1 MLPRRSTLGF
11 SLLLAFVS
19 AVGLAQ
25 EGYSPFTS
33 DFPPEEFAAR
43 RAKVYD
49 AIGDKAFA
57 VVQGAPSPA
66 GYTRFRQSNDFYYLC
81 GIEVPRAYLLLD
93 GAARKATLYL
103 PHRNDGR
110 EKGEGTMLSAED
122 ADEVKK
128 LSGVDAVYGT
138 DLLAEQMVGK
148 YHRADLRTLFTPL
161 APAEGASMSR
171 DLALRSVAEV
181 GSDPFDGLP
190 SREGRFVA
198 LVHERFPVFEVRDLT
213 PALDD
218 LRLIK
223 SPRELALIRNATK
236 LAGLAILEGMRST
249 RPGQYEHELDAV
261 GKFVFWRNGAQGD
274 AYFSLIASGRNAWW
288 PHYNAGKRKME
299 DGDFLLMD
307 YAPDYDYYEADVTRM
322 FPVNGKFSQW
332 QRELYGFYLA
342 CYREILKAI
351 APGKTGAEVIQQAG
365 AAMDPILAAAKFSKP
380 SHRKAAED
388 FVAKYKKSAEGEYPY
403 LGHWVGMATHDDGPH
418 KGPLKPGMVFTI
430 EPALTVPE
438 EKIYVRLEDMIFITE
453 KGAEVVSTDAPWD
466 VDAIEKVMKEEGM
479 LERYP
484 RVVPPPGK

>member
-1 MLPRRSTLGF
+1 MLPRRSILAL
-11 SLLLAFVS
+11 SLLLAS
-19 AVGLAQ
+19 ALGFAQ
-25 EGYSPFTS
+25 EGFGPFTA

-93 GAARKATLYL
+93 GAARKTTLYL
-103 PHRNDGR
+103 PHRDDGR
-110 EKGEGTMLSAED
+110 EKGEGRMLSAED
-122 ADEVKK
+122 GDEVKK

-138 DLLAEQMVGK
+138 DLLAEQMLGK
-148 YHRADLRTLFTPL
+148 YHRGGLRSLFTPL

-190 SREGRFVA
+190 SREGRFVT
-198 LVHERFPVFEVRDLT
+198 LVHERFPVFEVRDLS

-223 SPRELALIRNATK
+223 SARELALIRNATK

-274 AYFSLIASGRNAWW
+274 AYYSLIASGRNAWW

-299 DGDFLLMD
+299 SGDFLLMD

-438 EKIYVRLEDMIFITE
+438 EKIYVRLEDMIFITD

-466 VDAIEKVMKEEGM
+466 IDAIEKVMKEEGM

-484 RVVPPPGK
+484 RVIPPPGP

>member
-1 MLPRRSTLGF
+1 MSLRRLGF
-11 SLLLAFVS
+11 RFALILA
-19 AVGLAQ
+19 AAAPLLAQ
-25 EGYSPFTS
+25 EGFSPFTT

-103 PHRNDGR
+103 PHRNEGR
-110 EKGEGTMLSAED
+110 EKGEGRMLSAED
-122 ADEVKK
+122 ADDVKK

-148 YHRADLRTLFTPL
+148 YHREGLRILFTPL

-171 DLALRSVAEV
+171 DLALRSVADI

-190 SREGRFVA
+190 SREGRFVE
-198 LVHERFPVFEVRDLT
+198 LVRERFPVFEVRDLS

-223 SPRELALIRNATK
+223 SPRELALIRRATK
-236 LAGLAILEGMRST
+236 LAGLALLEGMRST
-249 RPGQYEHELDAV
+249 RPGQYERELDAV
-261 GKFVFWRNGAQGD
+261 GKFVFYRNGAQGD
-274 AYFSLIASGRNAWW
+274 AYYSLIGSGRNAWW

-322 FPVNGKFSQW
+322 FPVNGKFSPW

-342 CYREILKAI
+342 CYRAILKAI
-351 APGKTGAEVIQQAG
+351 QPGATAPQIMQAAGKDMEK
-365 AAMDPILAAAKFSKP
+365 ILASSKFSKDTY
-380 SHRKAAED
+380 RKAAEK
-388 FVAKYKKSAEGEYPY
+388 FVADYNTAASKEETAH

-418 KGPLKPGMVFTI
+418 AGPLKPGMVFTI

-438 EKIYVRLEDMIFITE
+438 EKIYVRLEDMIFITD
-453 KGAEVVSTDAPWD
+453 KGAEVVSTEAPWD
-466 VDAIEKVMKEEGM
+466 IDAIEKAMKEEGM

-484 RVVPPPGK
+484 RVIPPPGP

>member
-1 MLPRRSTLGF
+1 MLPRRSILGLA
-11 SLLLAFVS
+11 LLLVS
-19 AVGLAQ
+19 ALGLAQ
-25 EGYSPFTS
+25 EGFSPFTT

-57 VVQGAPSPA
+57 VIQGAPSTT

-93 GAARKATLYL
+93 GQARKATLFL
-103 PHRNDGR
+103 PHRDEGR
-110 EKGEGTMLSAED
+110 EHGEGRMLSAED
-122 ADEVKK
+122 GDEVKK

-138 DLLAEQMVGK
+138 DLLAEQMVNR
-148 YHRADLRTLFTPL
+148 YHRRGLRVLFTTL

-171 DLALRSVAEV
+171 DLALRSIAEV
-181 GSDPFDGLP
+181 GSDPFDGMP
-190 SREGRFVA
+190 SREGRFVE
-198 LVHERFPVFEVRDLT
+198 LVHERFPVFEVRDLSPT
-213 PALDD
+213 LDD

-223 SPRELALIRNATK
+223 SPRELVMLRNASK

-274 AYFSLIASGRNAWW
+274 AYFSLIASGHNAWW

-307 YAPDYDYYEADVTRM
+307 YAPDYGYYEADVTRM
-322 FPVNGKFSQW
+322 FPVNGKFSQE

-342 CYREILKAI
+342 CYRAILKSI
-351 APGKTGAEVIQQAG
+351 APGKTGKECIQEAG
-365 AAMDPILAAAKFSKP
+365 NAMDPILAAAKFSKP

-388 FVAKYKKSAEGEYPY
+388 FVAKYKKSGESEYPY

-418 KGPLKPGMVFTI
+418 GGPLKAGMVFTI
-430 EPALTVPE
+430 EPALTVPD
-438 EKIYVRLEDMIFITE
+438 EKIYVRLEDMIFITD
-453 KGAEVVSTDAPWD
+453 KGAEVVSNDAPWD
-466 VDAIEKVMKEEGM
+466 IDAIEKVMTEEGM

-484 RVVPPPGK
+484 RVIPPPAK